1 FGIVA
6 VLVTILTGIFSFKEV
21 LQLF

>member
-1 FGIVA
+1 A

>member
-1 FGIVA
+1 VA